1 MADRS
6 VTVVGAGLAGS
17 EAALRLSRAGVAV
30 DLYEMRPAKLTPAHR
45 SGRFAELVCSNSLG
59 SGELTSGK
67 GLLKEELRI
76 LGSALLPIAEASRV
90 PAGKALAV
98 DREEFGRRVTEA
110 VRSCPGIRVHEE
122 EVKAIPG
129 DPLVILACGPL
140 ASDAIASAIRDVLG
154 DDGFYFYDAISPIV
168 DAGTIDPEASFVADR
183 YGVGTG
189 DYLNLPM
196 DRERY
201 EAFLS
206 ALLTAKTVALRAFE
220 EPRYFEGCMPVE
232 EIARRGPD
240 TLLFGPLRPVGLRDP
255 RTGGI
260 PHAVVQLRKENAAG
274 TMYNLVGF
282 QTRLTY
288 PEQKRVFSLIP
299 GLSSAGYFS
308 IRIGAPQQF
317 PRCPTAPPSV
327 DGVPEARRTL
337 LRGPDHGGRGIR
349 RVDRVRAGRGGFRG
363 AEGRRKG
370 SPSLPAGV
378 DDRRADGTDHHA
390 GSGPGPADERQLR
403 ASSRSGGAAEAGPEG
418 AEGGGRARRD
428 APLRRRSLS
437 CAQGHSLPSSPFEQ
451 ECPLK
456 ALALIVTSP
465 AVPSAVN
472 PSVACVLGDRGLVR
486 A

>member
-17 EAALRLSRAGVAV
+17 EAALRLSRAGVVV

-110 VRSCPGIRVHEE
+110 IRSCPGIRVHEE

-140 ASDAIASAIRDVLG
+140 ASDAIATAIRDFLG
-154 DDGFYFYDAISPIV
+154 DDGFYFYDSISPIV
-168 DAGTIDPEASFVADR
+168 DAETIDLDASFVADR

-196 DRERY
+196 SRERY

-206 ALLTAKTVALRAFE
+206 ALLTAKTVPLRAFE

-232 EIARRGPD
+232 EIARRGPE

-255 RTGGI
+255 RTGRL

-299 GLSSAGYFS
+299 GLSSAGFLRFGSVHRNSFLDARRHLHPWMESRRRTGLFFAGQITGVEGYVES
-308 IRIGAPQQF
+308 IASGLVAAVSAARRNAGKDPRPFPRESMIGALMDRITTPGPDRAQPMNANF
-317 PRCPTAPPSV
+317 
-327 DGVPEARRTL
+327 GLLPEGTVRRKRDRKERKAEVALAAARR
-337 LRGPDHGGRGIR
+337 
-349 RVDRVRAGRGGFRG
+349 
-363 AEGRRKG
+363 
-370 SPSLPAGV
+370 
-378 DDRRADGTDHHA
+378 
-390 GSGPGPADERQLR
+390 
-403 ASSRSGGAAEAGPEG
+403 AAEWDGAMGVVAGG
-418 AEGGGRARRD
+418 
-428 APLRRRSLS
+428 
-437 CAQGHSLPSSPFEQ
+437 
-451 ECPLK
+451 
-456 ALALIVTSP
+456 
-465 AVPSAVN
+465 
-472 PSVACVLGDRGLVR
+472 
-486 A
+486 

>member
-1 MADRS
+1 MADRP

-17 EAALRLSRAGVAV
+17 EAALRLSRDGVAV

-59 SGELTSGK
+59 SVEPTSGK

-76 LGSALLPIAEASRV
+76 LGCALLPIAEASRV

-140 ASDAIASAIRDVLG
+140 ASDAIASAIRDALG
-154 DDGFYFYDAISPIV
+154 DEGFYFYDAISPIV
-168 DAGTIDPEASFVADR
+168 DAETIDPEASFVADR

-196 DRERY
+196 DRDRY

-206 ALLTAKTVALRAFE
+206 ALLAAKTVALRAFE

-255 RTGGI
+255 RTGRI
-260 PHAVVQLRKENAAG
+260 PHAVVQLRKENTAG

-299 GLSSAGYFS
+299 GLSSAGYFRFGSVHRNSFLDARRHLHPWMESRNRAGLFFAGQITGVEGYVES
-308 IRIGAPQQF
+308 IASGLVAAVSAASRAAGKDPRLFPRESLIGALMERISTP
-317 PRCPTAPPSV
+317 
-327 DGVPEARRTL
+327 
-337 LRGPDHGGRGIR
+337 GPDRAQPMNANFGLLPEVEVRRKRDRKARKVEVALAAIR
-349 RVDRVRAGRGGFRG
+349 RLA
-363 AEGRRKG
+363 
-370 SPSLPAGV
+370 
-378 DDRRADGTDHHA
+378 ADLT
-390 GSGPGPADERQLR
+390 
-403 ASSRSGGAAEAGPEG
+403 
-418 AEGGGRARRD
+418 
-428 APLRRRSLS
+428 
-437 CAQGHSLPSSPFEQ
+437 
-451 ECPLK
+451 
-456 ALALIVTSP
+456 
-465 AVPSAVN
+465 
-472 PSVACVLGDRGLVR
+472 
-486 A
+486 

>member
-122 EVKAIPG
+122 EVEAIPET
-129 DPLVILACGPL
+129 PLVILACGPL
-140 ASDAIASAIRDVLG
+140 ASDAIASAIRDDLG

-168 DAGTIDPEASFVADR
+168 DAGTIDPEASFIADR

-255 RTGGI
+255 RTGRI

-299 GLSSAGYFS
+299 GLSSAGFFRYGSVHRNSFLDARRHLHPWMESRRRVGLFFAGQITGVEGYVES
-308 IRIGAPQQF
+308 IASGLVAAVSALLRDAGKDPRPFPRESMIGALMERITTP
-317 PRCPTAPPSV
+317 
-327 DGVPEARRTL
+327 
-337 LRGPDHGGRGIR
+337 GPD
-349 RVDRVRAGRGGFRG
+349 RAQPMNANFGLLPEV
-363 AEGRRKG
+363 AVRRKR
-370 SPSLPAGV
+370 
-378 DDRRADGTDHHA
+378 DRK
-390 GSGPGPADERQLR
+390 ERK
-403 ASSRSGGAAEAGPEG
+403 AEV
-418 AEGGGRARRD
+418 
-428 APLRRRSLS
+428 
-437 CAQGHSLPSSPFEQ
+437 
-451 ECPLK
+451 
-456 ALALIVTSP
+456 ALA
-465 AVPSAVN
+465 AMRNFA
-472 PSVACVLGDRGLVR
+472 AD
-486 A
+486 

>member
-1 MADRS
+1 MADRP
-6 VTVVGAGLAGS
+6 VTIVGAGLAGS
-17 EAALRLSRAGVAV
+17 EAALLLSRAGVAV
-30 DLYEMRPAKLTPAHR
+30 DLYEMRPGKLTPAHR

-98 DREEFGRRVTEA
+98 DREEFGRRVTES

-122 EVKAIPG
+122 EVKTIPG

-140 ASDAIASAIRDVLG
+140 ASDAIASAIRADLG

-168 DAGTIDPEASFVADR
+168 DAETIDPEASFVADR
-183 YGVGTG
+183 YGIGTG

-206 ALLTAKTVALRAFE
+206 ALLKAKTVALRAFE

-255 RTGGI
+255 RTGKI
-260 PHAVVQLRKENAAG
+260 PHAVVQLRKENAEG

-282 QTRLTY
+282 QTRMTY
-288 PEQKRVFSLIP
+288 PEQRRVFSLIP
-299 GLSSAGYFS
+299 GLSSAGYFRYGSVHRNSFLDARRHLHPWMESRTREGLFFAGQITGVEGYVESIASGLVAAVSAGRREAGKDPRPLPRESMIGALMERITTPGTDRPQPMNSNFGLLPEVAVRRKRDRKERKAEVALAS
-308 IRIGAPQQF
+308 IRSFIG
-317 PRCPTAPPSV
+317 
-327 DGVPEARRTL
+327 E
-337 LRGPDHGGRGIR
+337 
-349 RVDRVRAGRGGFRG
+349 
-363 AEGRRKG
+363 
-370 SPSLPAGV
+370 LP
-378 DDRRADGTDHHA
+378 
-390 GSGPGPADERQLR
+390 
-403 ASSRSGGAAEAGPEG
+403 
-418 AEGGGRARRD
+418 
-428 APLRRRSLS
+428 
-437 CAQGHSLPSSPFEQ
+437 
-451 ECPLK
+451 
-456 ALALIVTSP
+456 
-465 AVPSAVN
+465 
-472 PSVACVLGDRGLVR
+472 
-486 A
+486 

>member
-140 ASDAIASAIRDVLG
+140 ASDAIASAIRDDLG

-168 DAGTIDPEASFVADR
+168 DAETIDPEASFIADR

-206 ALLTAKTVALRAFE
+206 ALLTAKTVPLRAFE

-240 TLLFGPLRPVGLRDP
+240 TLLFGPMRPVGLRDP
-255 RTGGI
+255 RTGRI

-299 GLSSAGYFS
+299 GLSSAGYFRYGSVHRNSFLDARRHLHPWMEFRRRPGLFFAGQITGVEGYVES
-308 IRIGAPQQF
+308 IASGLVAADSALLRDAGKDPRPFPPESMIGALMERITTP
-317 PRCPTAPPSV
+317 
-327 DGVPEARRTL
+327 
-337 LRGPDHGGRGIR
+337 GPD
-349 RVDRVRAGRGGFRG
+349 RAQPMNANFGLLPEV
-363 AEGRRKG
+363 AVRRKR
-370 SPSLPAGV
+370 
-378 DDRRADGTDHHA
+378 DRK
-390 GSGPGPADERQLR
+390 ERKV
-403 ASSRSGGAAEAGPEG
+403 EV
-418 AEGGGRARRD
+418 
-428 APLRRRSLS
+428 
-437 CAQGHSLPSSPFEQ
+437 
-451 ECPLK
+451 
-456 ALALIVTSP
+456 ALAAIRCF
-465 AVPSAVN
+465 AA
-472 PSVACVLGDRGLVR
+472 D
-486 A
+486 

>member
-30 DLYEMRPAKLTPAHR
+30 DLYEMRPSKLTPAHR

-140 ASDAIASAIRDVLG
+140 ASDAIASAIRALLG

-168 DAGTIDPEASFVADR
+168 DAETIDPEASFVADR

-255 RTGGI
+255 RTGRI

-299 GLSSAGYFS
+299 GLSSAGFLRFGSVHRNSFLDARRHLHPWMESRSRAGLFFAGQITGVEGYVES
-308 IRIGAPQQF
+308 IASGLVAAVSAASMAAGKDPRPFPRESMIGALMERITTPGPDRAQPMNANF
-317 PRCPTAPPSV
+317 
-327 DGVPEARRTL
+327 GLLPEVAVRRKRDRKDRKAEVALAAARR
-337 LRGPDHGGRGIR
+337 
-349 RVDRVRAGRGGFRG
+349 
-363 AEGRRKG
+363 
-370 SPSLPAGV
+370 
-378 DDRRADGTDHHA
+378 
-390 GSGPGPADERQLR
+390 
-403 ASSRSGGAAEAGPEG
+403 AAEWDDAMG
-418 AEGGGRARRD
+418 ASEGG
-428 APLRRRSLS
+428 
-437 CAQGHSLPSSPFEQ
+437 
-451 ECPLK
+451 
-456 ALALIVTSP
+456 
-465 AVPSAVN
+465 
-472 PSVACVLGDRGLVR
+472 
-486 A
+486 

>member
-1 MADRS
+1 MSERS

-30 DLYEMRPAKLTPAHR
+30 DLYEMRPTKLTPAHR
-45 SGRFAELVCSNSLG
+45 SGQFAELVCSNSLG

-76 LGSALLPIAEASRV
+76 LGSTLLPIADASRV

-122 EVKAIPG
+122 EMKTIPG

-140 ASDAIASAIRDVLG
+140 ASDAIASAIRGVLG

-168 DAGTIDPEASFVADR
+168 DAETIDPEASFVADR

-220 EPRYFEGCMPVE
+220 EPRYFEGCMPLE

-255 RTGGI
+255 RTGRI
-260 PHAVVQLRKENAAG
+260 PHAVVQLRKENAEG

-282 QTRLTY
+282 QTRMTY

-299 GLSSAGYFS
+299 GLSSAGYFRYGSVHRNSFLDARRHLHPWMESRSRPGLFFAGQITGVEGYVES
-308 IRIGAPQQF
+308 IASGLVAAVSASLRGAGKDPRVFPRESMIGALMERITTPGTDRPQPMNANF
-317 PRCPTAPPSV
+317 
-327 DGVPEARRTL
+327 GLLPE
-337 LRGPDHGGRGIR
+337 
-349 RVDRVRAGRGGFRG
+349 VEV
-363 AEGRRKG
+363 RRKR
-370 SPSLPAGV
+370 
-378 DDRRADGTDHHA
+378 DRK
-390 GSGPGPADERQLR
+390 ERK
-403 ASSRSGGAAEAGPEG
+403 AEV
-418 AEGGGRARRD
+418 
-428 APLRRRSLS
+428 
-437 CAQGHSLPSSPFEQ
+437 
-451 ECPLK
+451 
-456 ALALIVTSP
+456 ALAAI
-465 AVPSAVN
+465 
-472 PSVACVLGDRGLVR
+472 RGFN

>member
-1 MADRS
+1 MADRP
-6 VTVVGAGLAGS
+6 VTIVGAGLAGS

-59 SGELTSGK
+59 SAELTSGK

-110 VRSCPGIRVHEE
+110 VRSGTGIRVHEG
-122 EVKAIPG
+122 EVKTIPG

-140 ASDAIASAIRDVLG
+140 ASDAIASAIQDDLG
-154 DDGFYFYDAISPIV
+154 DGGFYFYDAISPIV

-255 RTGGI
+255 RTGRI
-260 PHAVVQLRKENAAG
+260 PHAVVQLRRENAAG

-288 PEQKRVFSLIP
+288 PEQRRVFSLIP
-299 GLSSAGYFS
+299 GLSSAGYF
-308 IRIGAPQQF
+308 RYG
-317 PRCPTAPPSV
+317 SV
-327 DGVPEARRTL
+327 HRNSFLDARRHL
-337 LRGPDHGGRGIR
+337 HPWMESR
-349 RVDRVRAGRGGFRG
+349 RRAGLFFAGQITGVEGYVESIASGLVAAVSAAGRAAGKEPRPFPGESMTG
-363 AEGRRKG
+363 ALMERITTPGRDRPQPMNANFGLLPDVGERRKR
-370 SPSLPAGV
+370 
-378 DDRRADGTDHHA
+378 DRKERKVEVALEAIRSFA
-390 GSGPGPADERQLR
+390 GSL
-403 ASSRSGGAAEAGPEG
+403 
-418 AEGGGRARRD
+418 
-428 APLRRRSLS
+428 
-437 CAQGHSLPSSPFEQ
+437 
-451 ECPLK
+451 
-456 ALALIVTSP
+456 
-465 AVPSAVN
+465 
-472 PSVACVLGDRGLVR
+472 
-486 A
+486 

>member
-1 MADRS
+1 MAERS

-17 EAALRLSRAGVAV
+17 EAALRLSRAGVV
-30 DLYEMRPAKLTPAHR
+30 VELYEMRPAKLTPAHR

-59 SGELTSGK
+59 SGEPTSGK

-76 LGSALLPIAEASRV
+76 LGSALLPIAEVSRV

-122 EVKAIPG
+122 EVKTVPG

-154 DDGFYFYDAISPIV
+154 EDGFYFYDAISPIV
-168 DAGTIDPEASFVADR
+168 DAETIDPEASFVADR

-206 ALLTAKTVALRAFE
+206 ALLTAKTVPLRSFE

-232 EIARRGPD
+232 EIARRGPE

-255 RTGGI
+255 RTGRI

-288 PEQKRVFSLIP
+288 SEQKRVFSLIP
-299 GLSSAGYFS
+299 GLSSAGYFRYGSVHRNSFLDARRHLHPWMESRNRAGLFFAGQITGVEGYVES
-308 IRIGAPQQF
+308 IASGLVAAVSAALRAAGKDPGPFPRESMIGALMERITTPGTDRPQPMNANF
-317 PRCPTAPPSV
+317 
-327 DGVPEARRTL
+327 GLLPEVA
-337 LRGPDHGGRGIR
+337 
-349 RVDRVRAGRGGFRG
+349 V
-363 AEGRRKG
+363 RRKRDRKERKVEVALDTIR
-370 SPSLPAGV
+370 SFANSL
-378 DDRRADGTDHHA
+378 
-390 GSGPGPADERQLR
+390 
-403 ASSRSGGAAEAGPEG
+403 
-418 AEGGGRARRD
+418 
-428 APLRRRSLS
+428 
-437 CAQGHSLPSSPFEQ
+437 
-451 ECPLK
+451 
-456 ALALIVTSP
+456 
-465 AVPSAVN
+465 
-472 PSVACVLGDRGLVR
+472 
-486 A
+486 

>member
-1 MADRS
+1 MPDRS

-17 EAALRLSRAGVAV
+17 EAALRLSRAGIGV
-30 DLYEMRPAKLTPAHR
+30 DLYEMRPGKSTPAHR

-59 SGELTSGK
+59 SLELTSGK

-76 LGSALLPIAEASRV
+76 LGSALLPIADASRV

-98 DREEFGRRVTEA
+98 DREEFGRRVTEE
-110 VRSCPGIRVHEE
+110 VRSSPGIRVHEE

-140 ASDAIASAIRDVLG
+140 ASDAIASAIRDALG

-168 DAGTIDPEASFVADR
+168 DAATIDPEASFVSDR

-196 DRERY
+196 ERERY
-201 EAFLS
+201 EEFLS
-206 ALLTAKTVALRAFE
+206 ALLTAKTVALRPFE

-255 RTGGI
+255 RTGRI
-260 PHAVVQLRKENAAG
+260 PHAVVQLRRENAAG

-299 GLSSAGYFS
+299 GLSSAGFLRFGSVHRNSFLDARHHLHPWMEFRNRAGLFFAGQITGVEGYVES
-308 IRIGAPQQF
+308 IASGLVAADSAAMIAAGKAPRPFPRESMIGALMERITTP
-317 PRCPTAPPSV
+317 
-327 DGVPEARRTL
+327 
-337 LRGPDHGGRGIR
+337 GPD
-349 RVDRVRAGRGGFRG
+349 RAQPMNANFGLLP
-363 AEGRRKG
+363 EVEVRRKR
-370 SPSLPAGV
+370 
-378 DDRRADGTDHHA
+378 DRK
-390 GSGPGPADERQLR
+390 ERKV
-403 ASSRSGGAAEAGPEG
+403 EA
-418 AEGGGRARRD
+418 
-428 APLRRRSLS
+428 
-437 CAQGHSLPSSPFEQ
+437 
-451 ECPLK
+451 
-456 ALALIVTSP
+456 ALA
-465 AVPSAVN
+465 AVRNFAADLP
-472 PSVACVLGDRGLVR
+472 
-486 A
+486 

>member
-1 MADRS
+1 MADLP
-6 VTVVGAGLAGS
+6 VTIVGAGLAGS
-17 EAALRLSRAGVAV
+17 EAALLLSRAGVEV
-30 DLYEMRPAKLTPAHR
+30 DLYEMRPGKLTPAHR

-122 EVKAIPG
+122 EVKTIPG

-140 ASDAIASAIRDVLG
+140 ASDAIASAIRADLG

-168 DAGTIDPEASFVADR
+168 DAETIDPEASFVADR

-255 RTGGI
+255 RTGKI
-260 PHAVVQLRKENAAG
+260 PHAVVQLRKENAEG

-282 QTRLTY
+282 QTRMTY
-288 PEQKRVFSLIP
+288 PEQRRVFSLIP
-299 GLSSAGYFS
+299 GLSSAGYFRYGSVHRNSFLDARRHLHPWMESRTREGLFFAGQITGVEGYVES
-308 IRIGAPQQF
+308 IASGLVAAISAGRRESGKDPRPLPRESMIGALMERITTPGTDRPQPMNSNF
-317 PRCPTAPPSV
+317 
-327 DGVPEARRTL
+327 GLLPEVA
-337 LRGPDHGGRGIR
+337 
-349 RVDRVRAGRGGFRG
+349 V
-363 AEGRRKG
+363 RRKR
-370 SPSLPAGV
+370 
-378 DDRRADGTDHHA
+378 DRK
-390 GSGPGPADERQLR
+390 ERK
-403 ASSRSGGAAEAGPEG
+403 AEV
-418 AEGGGRARRD
+418 
-428 APLRRRSLS
+428 
-437 CAQGHSLPSSPFEQ
+437 
-451 ECPLK
+451 
-456 ALALIVTSP
+456 ALAAIRSFIGELP
-465 AVPSAVN
+465 
-472 PSVACVLGDRGLVR
+472 
-486 A
+486 